1 METLPIDALLGG
13 IEATLAAPGATLLLQ
28 APPGAG
34 KTTRVPGT
42 ALRAL
47 DRQGTPPPAARVWMV
62 EPRRLATRAAAQRL
76 AAELGE
82 PVGQRVGYSVR
93 LERRVSAATRIEV
106 LTGGLFL
113 RRLQAD
119 PSLEGVGCLVL
130 DEFHERHADT
140 DLALALVRQARELLA
155 PDLRLVV
162 MSATLELERL
172 AAQLPEASVL
182 RSGGRSHPVSVEHQ
196 LPRSG
201 ESLAQQVV
209 RALESQGWPEPRQP
223 AQPGTAADAAGT
235 ATALVFLPGQ
245 AEIRACERALAACPW
260 AGGIDSVP
268 LHGSLPLEQQSAAIA
283 AARPGRPKVVLAT
296 NIAESSLTIAGVGLV
311 IDAGLSRRTRFNP
324 GTGLDSL
331 VTLPASRASAEQRTG
346 RAGRLGPGHCIRLWS
361 PAEQQRRPA
370 HDPPAL
376 LEADP
381 LPLALQLACW
391 GDPLGQALAWLDPP
405 PATALAEAVQ
415 RLRQFEA
422 VEASGRPS
430 SHGRRLAELG
440 LHPRLG
446 HMLVVA
452 ESCGAESLASALAVL
467 LSERDPLSRQEAG
480 SDLLARLD
488 WLRRQPGGHRL
499 RRLQAQWLRQT
510 AAGRG
515 PQNRAEVA
523 HDAAADRAE
532 EEGSLS
538 ARLVASAYP
547 EWLALARGDGQGR
560 FLLRSGRGA
569 VLHPDDPLGRQQALA
584 VAALD
589 GAEQDARILLA
600 VPLPLEQLRALAE
613 QQGQWLEQ
621 VRWDAAAGRVRCER
635 ILQLDALVLERRPWP
650 QAAASAVAAAL
661 EEGLRQQGLAAL
673 PWDQPARQLQQRLN
687 LAHQH
692 LGEPWP
698 DRSDCQLLEGLGTW
712 LGPFLE
718 GMRNLD
724 DLRQLN
730 LAEALWGEIPWSQ
743 RRQLDQ
749 LLPTSLTL
757 PSGRQARLDYS
768 GGAPVLAA
776 KLQEFFGAAVGP
788 SLLDGRLPVTLH
800 LLSPAGRP
808 AAITSDL
815 AGFWAGGYREVR
827 RELRGRYP
835 RHPWPED
842 GANAQPTRLT
852 KAALGQT
859 GRAL

>member
-1 METLPIDALLGG
+1 MEPLPIDALLGS

-34 KTTRVPGT
+34 KTTRVPGV

-47 DRQGTPPPAARVWMV
+47 GQADGPASRVWMV
-62 EPRRLATRAAAQRL
+62 EPRRLAARAAAQRL

-82 PVGQRVGYSVR
+82 PVGQRIGYSVR

-119 PSLEGVGCLVL
+119 PALEGVGCVVL

-140 DLALALVRQARELLA
+140 DLALALVRQARELLT

-162 MSATLELERL
+162 MSATLELEAL
-172 AAQLPEASVL
+172 AAQMPEARVL
-182 RSGGRSHPVSVEHQ
+182 RSAGRGHPVSVEHQ
-196 LPRSG
+196 VPRPD
-201 ESLAQQVV
+201 EPLARQVL
-209 RALESQGWPEPRQP
+209 RALESQGWPQP
-223 AQPGTAADAAGT
+223 QPPAAADAALGT
-235 ATALVFLPGQ
+235 TALVFLPGQ
-245 AEIRACERALAACPW
+245 AEIHACGRALEACAW
-260 AGGIDSVP
+260 GDAIDWVA

-296 NIAESSLTIAGVGLV
+296 SLAESSLTIAGVGLV
-311 IDAGLSRRTRFNP
+311 IDAGLSRRNRFDP

-346 RAGRLGPGHCIRLWS
+346 RAGRLGPGHCVRLWS
-361 PAEQQRRPA
+361 PAEQQQRPA

-376 LEADP
+376 LESDP
-381 LPLALQLACW
+381 LPLALQLAWW
-391 GDPLGQALAWLDPP
+391 GDPLGRELAWLDPP
-405 PATALAEAVQ
+405 PAAALAEALQ
-415 RLRQFEA
+415 LLKQLQAIEADARL
-422 VEASGRPS
+422 SP
-430 SHGRRLAELG
+430 HGRRLAELG

-452 ESCGAESLASALAVL
+452 EQWGAQPLASALAVL
-467 LSERDPLSRQEAG
+467 LSERDPLSRQDAG

-488 WLRRQPGGHRL
+488 WLRRQSSGHPL
-499 RRLQAQWLRQT
+499 RRLQAQWLRQ
-510 AAGRG
+510 
-515 PQNRAEVA
+515 
-523 HDAAADRAE
+523 AAADNASDPAV
-532 EEGSLS
+532 GVPGLPGNNPGDD
-538 ARLVASAYP
+538 ATLTAHLVAAAYP
-547 EWLALARGDGQGR
+547 ERLALARADGRGR

-569 VLHPDDPLGRQQALA
+569 ALHPQDPLVGEPALA
-584 VAALD
+584 VAVLD
-589 GAEQDARILLA
+589 GAQQDARILLA
-600 VPLPLEQLRALAE
+600 VPLPLEQLHALAE

-621 VRWDAAAGRVRCER
+621 ARWDASAGRVRCER
-635 ILQLDALVLERRPWP
+635 TLQLDALVLESRPWSQP
-650 QAAASAVAAAL
+650 DAAAVAAAL
-661 EEGLRQQGLAAL
+661 QEGLSQLGLAAL
-673 PWDQPARQLQQRLN
+673 PWTAATRQLQQRLN

-698 DRSDCQLLEGLGTW
+698 DRRDSQLLEQLGSW
-712 LGPFLE
+712 LGPSLE
-718 GMRNLD
+718 GMRSLD
-724 DLRQLN
+724 DLRQLD
-730 LAEALWGEIPWSQ
+730 LAEALWAELPWS
-743 RRQLDQ
+743 RRRELDQ
-749 LLPTSLTL
+749 LLPGSLTL
-757 PSGRQARLDYS
+757 PTGRQVRLDYS

-776 KLQEFFGAAVGP
+776 KLQEFFGLAEGP
-788 SLLDGRLPVTLH
+788 TVLGGRLAVTLH

-842 GANAQPTRLT
+842 GARAQPTRLT

-859 GRAL
+859 GPTS

>member
-1 METLPIDALLGG
+1 MEALPIDALLGS

-34 KTTRVPGT
+34 KTTRVPGV

-47 DRQGTPPPAARVWMV
+47 GQADGPASRVWMV
-62 EPRRLATRAAAQRL
+62 EPRRLAARAAAQRL

-119 PSLEGVGCLVL
+119 PALEGVGCVVL

-162 MSATLELERL
+162 MSATLELEAL
-172 AAQLPEASVL
+172 AAQMPEASVL
-182 RSGGRSHPVSVEHQ
+182 RSAGRSHPVSVAHQ
-196 LPRSG
+196 VPRPD
-201 ESLAQQVV
+201 EPLARQVL
-209 RALESQGWPEPRQP
+209 RALESQGWPQP
-223 AQPGTAADAAGT
+223 QAPAAADVAPGT
-235 ATALVFLPGQ
+235 TALVFLPGQ
-245 AEIRACERALAACPW
+245 AEIHACGRALEACAW
-260 AGGIDSVP
+260 GDAIDWVA

-296 NIAESSLTIAGVGLV
+296 SLAESSLTIAGVGLV
-311 IDAGLSRRTRFNP
+311 IDAGLSRRNRFDP

-346 RAGRLGPGHCIRLWS
+346 RAGRLGPGHCVRLWS
-361 PAEQQRRPA
+361 PAEQQRRPT
-370 HDPPAL
+370 HDPAAL

-381 LPLALQLACW
+381 LPLALQLAWW
-391 GDPLGQALAWLDPP
+391 GDPLGRELAWLDPP
-405 PATALAEAVQ
+405 PAAAL
-415 RLRQFEA
+415 
-422 VEASGRPS
+422 VEALQLLEQLQAIEANGRLSPY
-430 SHGRRLAELG
+430 GRRLAELG

-452 ESCGAESLASALAVL
+452 EQWGAQPLASALAVL
-467 LSERDPLSRQEAG
+467 LSERDPLSRQDDG

-488 WLRRQPGGHRL
+488 WLRRRSSGHPL
-499 RRLQAQWLRQT
+499 RRLQAQWLRQA
-510 AAGRG
+510 AAGNASDPAVG
-515 PQNRAEVA
+515 APGLPGHNLGDDSTLA
-523 HDAAADRAE
+523 
-532 EEGSLS
+532 
-538 ARLVASAYP
+538 ARLVAAAYP
-547 EWLALARGDGQGR
+547 ERLALARADSQGR

-569 VLHPDDPLGRQQALA
+569 TLHPQDPLVGEPALA
-584 VAALD
+584 VAVLD
-589 GAEQDARILLA
+589 GAQQDARILLA
-600 VPLPLEQLRALAE
+600 VPLPLEQLHALAE

-621 VRWDAAAGRVRCER
+621 ARWDASAGKVRCER
-635 ILQLDALVLERRPWP
+635 TLRLDALMLERRPWP
-650 QAAASAVAAAL
+650 QADAAAVATAL
-661 EEGLRQQGLAAL
+661 QEGLRQRGLTAL
-673 PWDQPARQLQQRLN
+673 PWTAATRQLQQRLN

-698 DRSDCQLLEGLGTW
+698 DRRDSALLEQLSSW
-712 LGPFLE
+712 LGPCLE
-718 GMRNLD
+718 GMRSLD
-724 DLRQLN
+724 DLGQLD
-730 LAEALWGEIPWSQ
+730 LAEALWAELPWSQ
-743 RRQLDQ
+743 RRELDQ
-749 LLPTSLTL
+749 LLPGSLTL
-757 PSGRQARLDYS
+757 PTGRQVRLDYS

-776 KLQEFFGAAVGP
+776 KLQEFFGVAEGP
-788 SLLDGRLPVTLH
+788 TVLGGRLAVSLH

-815 AGFWAGGYREVR
+815 AGFWAGGYRDVR

-842 GANAQPTRLT
+842 GAQAQPTRLT

-859 GRAL
+859 GPTS